1 MDRTSPDPHN
11 AKFYTILFKNGDIG
25 QNYIYEYI
33 ELESKRRKYL
43 PEFGKPMDII
53 QFLVDNSNYVE
64 EDVVK
69 MGFQLQRVIESGIMI
84 MANRLYSL
92 IVELSLRPDVCKE
105 LLNEQLSLIEMNNG
119 STHIP
124 FEMLDNMV
132 LLDAFIKE
140 CFRMSGAKVFMLR
153 ISTQDVVMSNGVT
166 IPKGGYIGFNIQA
179 HNRNPKLFGPN
190 ANSFDYKR
198 HIRLGMKLSD
208 ASLANLIWGAGGR
221 ICLARLYSVAIIK
234 LVMAILIRNFEFY
247 PNYRPQGDC
256 NSEDFDTSHYTIFSD
271 RNKTSGLYAV
281 QRSWKHS

>member
-1 MDRTSPDPHN
+1 MDRTSIDIYSEN
-11 AKFYTILFKNGDIG
+11 LYSMLFRNGDVG
-25 QNYIYEYI
+25 KNYIFEYI

-84 MANRLYSL
+84 IANRLYSL
-92 IVELSLRPDVCKE
+92 VIELSIRHEECKE
-105 LLNEQLSLIEMNNG
+105 LLEEQLSLIEMNNG
-119 STHIP
+119 STHIS
-124 FEMLDNMV
+124 FEMLDEMV

-140 CFRMSGAKVFMLR
+140 CFRMSGGTTFMLR
-153 ISTQDVVMSNGVT
+153 NTTQDVVMSNGVT
-166 IPKGGYIGFNIQA
+166 VPKGEYVCFNIQT

-247 PNYRPQGDC
+247 PNYRSRQ
-256 NSEDFDTSHYTIFSD
+256 NSKSDDFDTSHYTILSD
-271 RNKTSGLYAV
+271 RNKTSGLYAI
-281 QRSWKHS
+281 QRS